1 MLDASLNEIEAM
13 ARKAAR
19 GAGMSW
25 GLAEEAGKAARWLAL
40 HDQPGLAALVDL
52 LEWRDGRAHEMLR
65 PHETTGADGA
75 RLWQAAGDAL
85 CPVAAGT
92 ALVDFAFDL
101 RRADASIR
109 LHTVRA
115 PLLLLPF
122 LARAAAEEGRAF
134 AMTCGTPEQ
143 GPATARLSPGGP
155 IGPLPRLPGE
165 ADILI
170 RPAADDDAH
179 SKKAP
184 PRVARGVTVD
194 RRVWARAERL
204 AHRTYVPASDGSR
217 LSGAGAGL
225 GDND

>member
-1 MLDASLNEIEAM
+1 MLAASLNEIEAV

-52 LEWRDGRAHEMLR
+52 LEWRDGRAHETLR

-75 RLWQAAGDAL
+75 RLWQAAGGAL

-109 LHTVRA
+109 LHIVRT

-122 LARAAAEEGRAF
+122 IARAAAEEGRRF
-134 AMTCGTPEQ
+134 EMTCGAP
-143 GPATARLSPGGP
+143 GGDPAITQLSPDGP
-155 IGPLPRLPGE
+155 TGPLPRLPGE

-170 RPAADDDAH
+170 RPATDGGTRSERAT
-179 SKKAP
+179 
-184 PRVARGVTVD
+184 PRIARGVAVD

-225 GDND
+225 SDND